1 MKKILCSAL
10 AVSLV
15 ISGAVIANAADIINR
30 EAQLRP
36 DFTIVIDDEV
46 SYFKSADGKYIYPI
60 LYNDSTYLPLRSIGE
75 IIGKNVNWDEST
87 KTITLSGKRDSYKN
101 TTKPSSAKITD
112 IDVQERRDFTI
123 ILEGEEC
130 NFKDANGKAVYPL
143 LYNGSTYLPLR
154 AISEITGNEVIW
166 DGDDKVITLK
176 DEESTV
182 TDADTFGPTENDIGI
197 EKAKEIALD
206 DAGYKAADV
215 KFTRAEKDYNNNK
228 DIWVYEVEFTSGK
241 WEYEYEI
248 ELETGDILTQDR
260 YYNSDYDEA
269 DDKISIERA
278 RQMALDHAGIKGSG
292 VKYIK
297 TELNG
302 EKYYIEFTHGGYNYE
317 YEIDSYTGSVINF
330 KSEKGNSGIGIGSDK
345 PKYLTNNEALEAVLK
360 HAGIN
365 MPDAFEVKVEL
376 DDGKYEVEFK
386 AGRYEYEAEVD
397 MYTGKVFDYK
407 REWND

>member
-101 TTKPSSAKITD
+101 TTKPSSAKIAD

-123 ILEGEEC
+123 ILEGDEC

-182 TDADTFGPTENDIGI
+182 TDADTFGPTENDIGL

-228 DIWVYEVEFTSGK
+228 DIWVYDVEFTSGK

-248 ELETGDILTQDR
+248 ELETGDILSHDK

-297 TELNG
+297 TELDG

-317 YEIDSYTGSVINF
+317 YEIDAYTGKVINF

-360 HAGIN
+360 HAGVK

-397 MYTGKVFDYK
+397 MYTGNVFDYK
-407 REWND
+407 RERDD

>member
-1 MKKILCSAL
+1 M
-10 AVSLV
+10 
-15 ISGAVIANAADIINR
+15 
-30 EAQLRP
+30 
-36 DFTIVIDDEV
+36 
-46 SYFKSADGKYIYPI
+46 
-60 LYNDSTYLPLRSIGE
+60 
-75 IIGKNVNWDEST
+75 
-87 KTITLSGKRDSYKN
+87 
-101 TTKPSSAKITD
+101 
-112 IDVQERRDFTI
+112 
-123 ILEGEEC
+123 
-130 NFKDANGKAVYPL
+130 
-143 LYNGSTYLPLR
+143 
-154 AISEITGNEVIW
+154 
-166 DGDDKVITLK
+166 
-176 DEESTV
+176 
-182 TDADTFGPTENDIGI
+182 
-197 EKAKEIALD
+197 D

-317 YEIDSYTGSVINF
+317 YEIDAYTGSVINF

-386 AGRYEYEAEVD
+386 AGRLHRNASPQY
-397 MYTGKVFDYK
+397 
-407 REWND
+407 